1 MTRHKAQFYMSIN
14 KQLKLWVRA
23 NTMDQMVC
31 TVRHVVV
38 HKARYVDDIVVM
50 TPTGSSDFFQWE
62 FIKKI
67 SDYVEEVNK

>member
-1 MTRHKAQFYMSIN
+1 MSIN

-50 TPTGSSDFFQWE
+50 TPTPTPILRFF
-62 FIKKI
+62 
-67 SDYVEEVNK
+67 SVGVH